1 MKTIRKIA
9 IHALAIGFAALAVN
23 AVAQTYPAKQIRW
36 VVSYPPGGGTDFLA
50 RTVGNQIAK
59 QVFNSPRSLAI
70 TAGIIGALGL
80 IPGMPNL
87 VFITIASALG
97 YAAWWMK
104 ERERKLKASRERERA
119 RENENRR
126 EELRERWR
134 RSQSTQIAFS
144 DGKPMRLS
152 SSKAAK
158 RDEGERSKNGAG
170 DGVVGLG

>member
-1 MKTIRKIA
+1 MSTAVLTGAMGRIDRDLRA
-9 IHALAIGFAALAVN
+9 IDRHLQLIYIDE
-23 AVAQTYPAKQIRW
+23 QTETRGTPIKAGYFHVVRW
-36 VVSYPPGGGTDFLA
+36 NPDAPP
-50 RTVGNQIAK
+50 TV
-59 QVFNSPRSLAI
+59 
-70 TAGIIGALGL
+70 
-80 IPGMPNL
+80 IPIEDNEGMPIEPGSRLLERLQAGDIWDSRNL
-87 VFITIASALG
+87 RRFE
-97 YAAWWMK
+97 

-158 RDEGERSKNGAG
+158 RDEGERSKNGVG